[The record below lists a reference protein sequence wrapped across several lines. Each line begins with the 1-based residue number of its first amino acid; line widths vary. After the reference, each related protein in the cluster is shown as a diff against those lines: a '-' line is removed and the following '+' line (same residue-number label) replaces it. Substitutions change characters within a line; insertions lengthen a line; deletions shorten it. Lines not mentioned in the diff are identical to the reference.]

1 MRRLVYL
8 LVPVVFALM
17 TYGHLREVR
26 DTTVQQYLAQTAE
39 LSELALTYSRGRFDT
54 AMSVFLNE
62 AANNDNIKYLLDSG
76 VKASGE
82 KRDLLREQLHADL
95 APSYERLRSEGF
107 TNMQFHTPDGHS
119 YLRFHAPDQYGDF
132 LLPYRPSLIILA
144 ERKQS
149 MDIFEVGRLFIG
161 FRHIQPLF
169 IDDRMIGSVEMAVSF
184 QRVREQ
190 LTKIN
195 PKSSFQFLL
204 RSNPVESVTLNR
216 YRESQPLLQS
226 NLLPNHLVIDQTGSD
241 VNDGQSIP
249 RAQLETIFANA
260 DGLAEGLA
268 SGKAFSL
275 AAGLD
280 GLIYR
285 ASFVPVLDVEQQGAA
300 YLVSYAEA
308 PLLKRVQKNYR
319 HDLTVG
325 LLVISV
331 ISILLAMTSVQHNRL
346 RRNNRSMDAIS
357 AAVGEGIFVL
367 GRKGESIYVN
377 RSACQLT
384 GYSAE
389 ELLSSNI
396 HSLIHRHDSQDTGAT
411 CPILKTLQTGVPY
424 EGDEWF
430 MHSDGHR
437 FPVVVTSR
445 PMIEEGRIAGVVTV
459 FRDITER
466 KKMEKRLSHLA
477 TIDELTGLLNR
488 RALLAAITAEIARQH
503 RSGSQ
508 SAVMMIDFDHFKQ
521 INDTYGHNA
530 GDRVLQHVSDI
541 ARQSLRET
549 DLLGRIGGEEF
560 AVLLPDTDIEGA
572 RVLAERLRE
581 RVETTATRSEGGD
594 DISMTLS
601 VGICSL
607 KQNERDASD
616 LLRRADAALYKAK
629 HGGRN
634 RVECE

>member
-226 NLLPNHLVIDQTGSD
+226 KLLPNHLVIDQTGSD

-396 HSLIHRHDSQDTGAT
+396 HSLIHRHDPQDTGAT